1 MKIDR
6 SSSKSEKST
15 EKPVIGKLARQKA
28 AEAKGFTLFLSISSK
43 FLAAEEK
50 SQTKKKAPKKSEKD
64 NKFPKFQENK
74 LLAEEKMTLEKISE
88 SYSTIVKTIKDHMM
102 DITDLKNAKTE
113 DKDSLYQVLT
123 QFVRILENDYDL
135 RHEQKLFL
143 PFQCSSN
150 SIASLKCSQKIP
162 ETRLRLFLVDQTV
175 LISSYRTYSI
185 RLTT

>member
-1 MKIDR
+1 M
-6 SSSKSEKST
+6 
-15 EKPVIGKLARQKA
+15 
-28 AEAKGFTLFLSISSK
+28 

-123 QFVRILENDYDL
+123 KPVRIQENDYDF

-143 PFQCSSN
+143 PFQCSSS
-150 SIASLKCSQKIP
+150 SIASLKC
-162 ETRLRLFLVDQTV
+162 
-175 LISSYRTYSI
+175 
-185 RLTT
+185 